1 MSLNLGRISERFTV
15 FDSGWNSTAS
25 TRGKRREGV
34 KRESEDKVE
43 KRAKVKLK
51 EGSGRRREGK
61 LINVNRSFTTFSRPK
76 KYGEEGK
83 VD

>member
-1 MSLNLGRISERFTV
+1 MSLNLGRIAERFTV

-25 TRGKRREGV
+25 TRGKGREGV

-51 EGSGRRREGK
+51 EGSGRRKEME
-61 LINVNRSFTTFSRPK
+61 N
-76 KYGEEGK
+76 
-83 VD
+83 